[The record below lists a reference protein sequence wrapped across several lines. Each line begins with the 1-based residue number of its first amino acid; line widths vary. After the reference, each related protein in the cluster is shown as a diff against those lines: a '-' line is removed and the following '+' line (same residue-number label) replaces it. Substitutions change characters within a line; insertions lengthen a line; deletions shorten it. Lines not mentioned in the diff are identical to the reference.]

1 MTHSIRLESVVPG
14 TSEDGSALQWV
25 GRSETA
31 AGRRA
36 GNGPAAPAAE
46 FVPLRL
52 ATTELGFRVACYAI
66 PVTAVPA
73 DFFADPDGQWTFE
86 ALAQAAGFSIQQGVA
101 IGALR
106 EPFNGHPDGAAVVTL
121 NAESRPYV
129 AIIEC
134 PIAFVYAE
142 GGVERVSAA

>member
-14 TSEDGSALQWV
+14 TSDVDRAVRLVSSA
-25 GRSETA
+25 ETVA
-31 AGRRA
+31 DDSPGAEPAGP
-36 GNGPAAPAAE
+36 GVL
-46 FVPLRL
+46 VPVRM
-52 ATTELGFRVACYAI
+52 ATTELGFRVACYEI

-121 NAESRPYV
+121 NAEARPYV

-134 PIAFVYAE
+134 PIAFVYAD
-142 GGVERVSAA
+142 GGLERVSAA

>member
-14 TSEDGSALQWV
+14 TSDVGPAVRLVGSPEAVADGPP
-25 GRSETA
+25 GE
-31 AGRRA
+31 
-36 GNGPAAPAAE
+36 GPAAARAE
-46 FVPLRL
+46 LAPLRTG
-52 ATTELGFRVACYAI
+52 TTELGFRVACYAI

-86 ALAQAAGFSIQQGVA
+86 ALAQAAGFAIHEGVA

-121 NAESRPYV
+121 NAEARPYV

-134 PIAFVYAE
+134 PIAFVYAD
-142 GGVERVSAA
+142 GALERVSAA

>member
-1 MTHSIRLESVVPG
+1 MTHSTGSLFPVPESSGNSPISRAIAPSEPDPAELLPIRS
-14 TSEDGSALQWV
+14 
-25 GRSETA
+25 
-31 AGRRA
+31 
-36 GNGPAAPAAE
+36 
-46 FVPLRL
+46 
-52 ATTELGFRVACYAI
+52 ATTELGFRVACYAV
-66 PVTAVPA
+66 PVTGVPA

-86 ALAQAAGFSIQQGVA
+86 ALAQAAGFSVQQGVA

-142 GGVERVSAA
+142 PAFERVSAA

>member
-1 MTHSIRLESVVPG
+1 MTHSIRLESVVSGTNDPGPAVRLVG
-14 TSEDGSALQWV
+14 TSEAVTERQPGA
-25 GRSETA
+25 
-31 AGRRA
+31 
-36 GNGPAAPAAE
+36 GPAAGTELA
-46 FVPLRL
+46 PLRT
-52 ATTELGFRVACYAI
+52 ATTELGFRVACYAV

-121 NAESRPYV
+121 NAEARPYV

-134 PIAFVYAE
+134 PIAFVYAD
-142 GGVERVSAA
+142 GGLERVSAA

>member
-14 TSEDGSALQWV
+14 TSEDVPALQWV
-25 GRSETA
+25 GSSETV
-31 AGRRA
+31 AGRLSA
-36 GNGPAAPAAE
+36 GPAEPEAE
-46 FVPLRL
+46 LVPLRL
-52 ATTELGFRVACYAI
+52 ATTELGFRVACYAVPI
-66 PVTAVPA
+66 TAVPA

-142 GGVERVSAA
+142 GGLERVSAA